1 MSSIDISRQ
10 IADLFEAFHAPF
22 YRHMDRAKI
31 IREINDTLQS
41 RSDMSVNMLLSA
53 IRETCGPEYAIKY
66 DIVQEKIKAF
76 QVQKALRG
84 KSYTRIGNQEYQ
96 YNVWD
101 FDPRHPL
108 KIVDQALFDH
118 AAEYG
123 FPPGFFKGSFFDHV
137 TVYCMPDG
145 VDCSGSHF
153 QDCTFAVCGIRGA
166 VFDNAT
172 FYSSEF
178 HSSLLHMVNFS
189 EASIANTHFR
199 DCDLMSVSFQDA
211 RLKSCLTVD
220 CSMKQIDFQN
230 AFLDGASFGRIRAS
244 RILNLPSTT
253 ITQGGATTKTVWNL
267 RASIFRELGV
277 SMFPARQH
285 PPINRR
291 KKVSAPER

>member
-10 IADLFEAFHAPF
+10 IADLFEAFGAPF
-22 YRHMDRAKI
+22 YSCMDRAKI
-31 IREINDTLQS
+31 IREINDTLQE

-53 IRETCGPEYAIKY
+53 VRETCGPEYAIKS
-66 DIVQEKIKAF
+66 DIVDEKIKAF
-76 QVQKALRG
+76 QRQKVLRS
-84 KSYTRIGNQEYQ
+84 KPYTRNGSQEYQ
-96 YNVWD
+96 YKVWD
-101 FDPRHPL
+101 FDPKHPL
-108 KIVDQALFDH
+108 KIVDQGLFDH

-123 FPPGFFKGSFFDHV
+123 FPPDFFKASFFDHV
-137 TVYCMPDG
+137 SIYCMPDG
-145 VDCSGSHF
+145 ADCSGSHF

-166 VFDNAT
+166 VFDNAVIYDT
-172 FYSSEF
+172 QF

-211 RLKSCLTVD
+211 RLKSCLAVD
-220 CSMKQIDFQN
+220 CSMEQIDFQN